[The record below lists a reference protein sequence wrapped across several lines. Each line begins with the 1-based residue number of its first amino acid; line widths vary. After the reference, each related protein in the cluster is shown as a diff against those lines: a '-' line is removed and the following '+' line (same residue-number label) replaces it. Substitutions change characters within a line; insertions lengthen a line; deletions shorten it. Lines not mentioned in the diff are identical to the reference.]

1 MLCGPR
7 NIRGLL
13 ISNVAFPKYIEEE
26 IAVKGKDCRL
36 ILPYLLK
43 SIKQLE
49 RAGADFIVMPCNTLH
64 VLLPILRKETKLE
77 VLDLIEEVKKEL
89 RQYKK
94 VAILCTTKTRQEK
107 LYDNV
112 IYPTEQEQKKVSEII
127 IRIIRKQHT
136 EEDKQYLL
144 HLIEKLINDG
154 AEKVVL
160 ACTDLANLVDHKQAI
175 DTAKILIE
183 SIQRKMGD

>member
-1 MLCGPR
+1 MLCSPR

-64 VLLPILRKETKLE
+64 VLLPILRKKSRLE
-77 VLDLIEEVKKEL
+77 ILDLIEEVKKEL
-89 RQYKK
+89 KQYNQ
-94 VAILCTTKTRQEK
+94 VALLCTTKTRQEE
-107 LYDNV
+107 LYENV
-112 IYPTEQEQKKVSEII
+112 VYPTEEEQKKVSEII

-136 EEDKQYLL
+136 EEDKQYL
-144 HLIEKLINDG
+144 HQLIEKLINNG

-160 ACTDLANLVDHKQAI
+160 ACTDLANLVEHKESI
-175 DTAKILIE
+175 DTTKILIE
-183 SIQRKMGD
+183 AIQRKMG